1 MCECVCWCWY
11 YQVSVRLHGPGRGAQ
26 HKKHQVQPLPEAQ
39 DGRHQASAAL
49 EVCSCFV
56 SAFSPL
62 FSFVFYFCSC
72 SVFPALVFFCCFLC
86 SLFCSFAV
94 IVFCSYERLRRVSN
108 FWRRLTAPSEV
119 GNPFRNRCNHTRP
132 TAIFL
137 ENENNHHPLLV
148 RKWEMLPSI
157 HQRTQVDHSCE
168 YPAAKVASDG
178 CVTFISSP
186 EYEPEPLSFSYTKP
200 RDYARFGLRSL
211 LGCWRRIWLG
221 WASCSLFPI

>member
-132 TAIFL
+132 TAIKKKRHPTLVQKRRDWCCPPFT
-137 ENENNHHPLLV
+137 NERV
-148 RKWEMLPSI
+148 
-157 HQRTQVDHSCE
+157 QVDHSSDDILLQE
-168 YPAAKVASDG
+168 FGLYLAAAMLSCITLSRSASDNARKE
-178 CVTFISSP
+178 VLLFRSP
-186 EYEPEPLSFSYTKP
+186 LIKATEGRKLRMSFRCYQQ
-200 RDYARFGLRSL
+200 
-211 LGCWRRIWLG
+211 
-221 WASCSLFPI
+221 